1 MLEGSTFRLK
11 KQALGGMNG
20 SENNFLTYCGAT
32 YMKATSLVLVN
43 GGHPIWKRLTGG
55 GVVFYKQ

>member
-1 MLEGSTFRLK
+1 MFEDSTFSLK
-11 KQALGGMNG
+11 KQARRWMNE

-32 YMKATSLVLVN
+32 YIKLTSLMLAN
-43 GGHPIWKRLTGG
+43 GGHPIWKRFTGR